1 MHLWAISSC
10 EYRRLDKKKM
20 HIIVL
25 YVKKDSQTYFSL
37 MRNSVVNVGREEQRC
52 QFDLLV
58 NKQRDYFNFSFSLYD
73 NGMTFPSMMGVL
85 SSSHPTMSWH
95 FMHLNQVIL

>member
-20 HIIVL
+20 HITVL

-58 NKQRDYFNFSFSLYD
+58 NKQKEETTS
-73 NGMTFPSMMGVL
+73 TFLFPYMIME
-85 SSSHPTMSWH
+85 
-95 FMHLNQVIL
+95 